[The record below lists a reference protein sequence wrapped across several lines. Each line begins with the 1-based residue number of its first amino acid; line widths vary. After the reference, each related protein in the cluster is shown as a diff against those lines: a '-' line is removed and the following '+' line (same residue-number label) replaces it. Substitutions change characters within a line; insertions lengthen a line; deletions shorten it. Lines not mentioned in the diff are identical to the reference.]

1 MVDPE
6 EGCSGLKNV
15 FIDHI
20 FHDTKTPWTKTTA
33 IMGVHTLGSAKPE
46 NSGYNGTWS
55 DPKN

>member
-6 EGCSGLKNV
+6 DGCVGMKNV

-20 FHDTKTPWTKTTA
+20 FHGTKTPWTLTTA
-33 IMGVHTLGSAKPE
+33 IMGVHTLGRAKPE

-55 DPKN
+55 DA